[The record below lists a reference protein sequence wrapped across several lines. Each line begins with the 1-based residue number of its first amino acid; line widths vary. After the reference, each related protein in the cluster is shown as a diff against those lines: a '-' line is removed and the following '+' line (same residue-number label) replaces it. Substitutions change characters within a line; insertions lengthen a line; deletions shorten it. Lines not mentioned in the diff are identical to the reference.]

1 MKEWELQS
9 WSTNEMARKRK
20 ERKEAA
26 RWEKR
31 FVILTSHWSDRSNDS
46 STIRHQFKTR
56 DAAEKY
62 AMLRILKGMPIVGLV
77 EMDVLVGA
85 ENRNDEFQIG
95 DFVVS
100 NHKTNKVFKIVGWDN
115 DKTFPW
121 PKLSN
126 GDIHDPNRLRLAH
139 PTEISEMLVNPD
151 GSTG

>member
-100 NHKTNKVFKIVGWDN
+100 NHKT
-115 DKTFPW
+115 FPW